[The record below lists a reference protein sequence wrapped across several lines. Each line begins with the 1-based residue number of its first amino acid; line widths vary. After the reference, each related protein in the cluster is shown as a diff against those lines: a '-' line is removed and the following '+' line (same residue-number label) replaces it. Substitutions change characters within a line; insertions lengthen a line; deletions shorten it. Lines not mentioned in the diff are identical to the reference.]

1 MDRLPTSD
9 ELGEMLEKGEISLE
23 EATEIMAQRARMEAF
38 GAMNRQLGGAAGAP
52 QYRSDG
58 SAPGRELVRTL
69 ILIVG
74 GIVAA
79 LAVVGYVLHRLLAS
93 APQVP

>member
-1 MDRLPTSD
+1 MTRLPTSD
-9 ELGEMLEKGEISLE
+9 ELGEMLEKGEISRE
-23 EATEIMAQRARMEAF
+23 EAIEIMAQRARMEAF
-38 GAMNRQLGGAAGAP
+38 GAMNRQLEGAAGAP
-52 QYRSDG
+52 KYRSDG
-58 SAPGRELVRTL
+58 SSPSRELVRTL

-79 LAVVGYVLHRLLAS
+79 LAAVGYVIHRLLAS